1 MMRALPTGMK
11 MKQSFG
17 GLCRCAWLGVL
28 GLMMGL
34 VALPTAR
41 ADILSREL
49 GTNGAGEVVTGYV
62 YQAGR
67 SRGRSRNLSRQ
78 SRLGPR
84 VSGTRRFGPGIDRG
98 YVVAP
103 VVTYGGIYTPY
114 FGRRFYST
122 TGCGFG
128 YLGTRVISVGGRLS
142 FKLGY

>member
-1 MMRALPTGMK
+1 MRALPIAGMTK
-11 MKQSFG
+11 RGFASVGRYWQ
-17 GLCRCAWLGVL
+17 LGVIGL
-28 GLMMGL
+28 AVGLMSSST
-34 VALPTAR
+34 VQ

-49 GTNGAGEVVTGYV
+49 GTNGAGEAVTGYV

-84 VSGTRRFGPGIDRG
+84 VSGTRRYGPGIDRG

-103 VVTYGGIYTPY
+103 VVMHGGFFTPY
-114 FGRRFYST
+114 FGRRFYATS
-122 TGCGFG
+122 GCGFG